1 MAKRGPIGKVE
12 SFYIE
17 NKINEYS
24 IEEIALDLDRSISS
38 VEKFIKK
45 NKINQTKQMSPVGQQ
60 FARSKGTVVMTEN
73 ASSMSD
79 HTRAL
84 PNNRDRSCTTNI
96 K

>member
-17 NKINEYS
+17 NKINEHS

-45 NKINQTKQMSPVGQQ
+45 NKINQAKPMPPVGQQ

-79 HTRAL
+79 HTRVL
-84 PNNRDRSCTTNI
+84 PNNRDRTCTTNI

>member
-12 SFYIE
+12 AFYIE
-17 NKINEYS
+17 SKISEHS
-24 IEEIALDLDRSISS
+24 VEEIAIDLDRSIAS
-38 VEKFIKK
+38 VEKYMKK
-45 NKINQTKQMSPVGQQ
+45 NKINQQKPMSPVGQQ

-79 HTRAL
+79 HTRKL
-84 PNNRDRSCTTNI
+84 PNNRDRSCTTKI